1 MDQWQT
7 TLIASFVG
15 AAVGSIFSIAGMV
28 VNSWLTLSRERRQ
41 LAWKKEVD
49 RIIELEE
56 RVGSLVEIATSYRG
70 IEEIIERTRDDYR
83 QLEVDAGRFKRY
95 KGIMQSLRDLHNG
108 VGRLLDSQAHH
119 EDWREV
125 AVEVDSIYDSLLKE
139 CDAVTG
145 KRRL

>member
-7 TLIASFVG
+7 TLVASVVG

-28 VNSWLTLSRERRQ
+28 VNSWLTFSRERRQ
-41 LAWKKEVD
+41 VSWKKEVD

-56 RVGSLVEIATSYRG
+56 RAGTLVEIATSYRG
-70 IEEIIERTRDDYR
+70 IEEIIERTRDHYR
-83 QLEVDAGRFKRY
+83 QMEIDAGRFKRY
-95 KGIMQSLRDLHNG
+95 KGIMQALRDLQNG
-108 VGRLLDSQAHH
+108 VGRLLDSQSHH

-125 AVEVDSIYDSLLKE
+125 AVEVDSLYDLLLKE